1 MPAEPTASSGGSGFV
16 GGTQKQMRRT
26 LSSLALGGDAGKFFF
41 QILEVSVLEE
51 EEEEEEEVVV
61 VVVVEEEGGV
71 RKFWHKF
78 SKSVF

>member
-1 MPAEPTASSGGSGFV
+1 
-16 GGTQKQMRRT
+16 MRRT

-51 EEEEEEEVVV
+51 EEEEEEEEVVV